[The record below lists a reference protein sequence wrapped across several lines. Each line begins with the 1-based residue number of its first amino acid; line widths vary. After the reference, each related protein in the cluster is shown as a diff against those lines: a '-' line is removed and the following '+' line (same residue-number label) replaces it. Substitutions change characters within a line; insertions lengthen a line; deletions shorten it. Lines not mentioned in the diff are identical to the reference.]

1 MTEIRVTTTA
11 EIVDSRGR
19 HLATVIN
26 TATARPGDNPR
37 YFATFT
43 RGAIQ
48 STEHQIN
55 AALIAQFGDKPDAGP
70 WPKAAG
76 AVVRVTDLLSDP
88 EPVTL
93 TACPHCGN
101 VGWHHGSCPTR
112 PLGDRDRL
120 PPPADCPACKA
131 GTCSLHAGGPRSAP
145 DAANTPDNPDG
156 SCGGCDA
163 PVDGVHERGCPVY
176 LARLRGSKS

>member
-55 AALIAQFGDKPDAGP
+55 AALIAQFGDKPDDGP
-70 WPKAAG
+70 AI
-76 AVVRVTDLLSDP
+76 RLN
-88 EPVTL
+88 
-93 TACPHCGN
+93 ACPHCGN
-101 VGWHHGSCPTR
+101 HGWHHEQCPTR
-112 PLGDRDRL
+112 LGELKSGDKL
-120 PPPADCPACKA
+120 PPRADCPACKN
-131 GTCSLHAGGPRSAP
+131 GTCSLHAGTPR
-145 DAANTPDNPDG
+145 DIF
-156 SCGGCDA
+156 
-163 PVDGVHERGCPVY
+163 GVVPQGD
-176 LARLRGSKS
+176 L